1 MERYGF
7 LAKAAE
13 YVFISAQELSS
24 KINGA
29 KVSFKKYFLKDT
41 FAPFIFDD
49 NSCADIKTYSAAFA
63 KKPYLSTGLP
73 WGSRNGTKS

>member
-29 KVSFKKYFLKDT
+29 KVSFKKYFLKT
-41 FAPFIFDD
+41 VKIMRA
-49 NSCADIKTYSAAFA
+49 AYDICQPSGE
-63 KKPYLSTGLP
+63 LSDEETALGQCFMAIGFVRKISGTG
-73 WGSRNGTKS
+73 